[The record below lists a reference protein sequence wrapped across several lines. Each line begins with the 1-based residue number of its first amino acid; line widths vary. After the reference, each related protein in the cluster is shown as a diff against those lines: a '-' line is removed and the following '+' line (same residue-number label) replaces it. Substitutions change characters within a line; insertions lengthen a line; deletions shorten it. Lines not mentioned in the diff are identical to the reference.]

1 MKEGQ
6 IQHETIDKV
15 CMRADIRLN
24 SQQKAAAQYCGSAQS
39 LLITAGA
46 GCGKTRTLIA
56 RASYLIRS
64 GVNAS
69 RILMMTFTNRAAREM
84 KSRLK
89 SEVGPVSNKVQAG
102 TFHAFCLKIM
112 RRIPKSFGIQGL
124 NIIDVDDQN
133 ALMSLVRS
141 RVLGKKEKR
150 LKKLV
155 SKAAELIS
163 YFSYCRNT
171 CQDPAKYLRRH
182 TDIDESYISL
192 YCDMFAEYQKIKRER
207 GYLDFDDLLEIFGNI
222 LEQKTKLR
230 KDLARLFDEC
240 LVDEMQDTNPL
251 QFKILQQFSKEGVR
265 LFSVGDPAQSI
276 YRFRGAKFEH
286 VYLFGEFFPNSE
298 KLMLSKNYRSYQEI
312 LDLSNWLLSRSPL
325 DYKNRLVAHRGNA
338 GRIPE
343 LIDFDSR
350 FKEASWIADTIM
362 VRYESDIRFQDM
374 MVLVRTV
381 FDAKPIEAE
390 FIQRQIPY
398 VFIGGTSLMK
408 SAHVRDVLALLRVVR
423 NSDDDLAWMRYLQL
437 WPRIG
442 LKTAEKI
449 VSSIVA
455 SKVKN
460 ALEVLVQQVG
470 PGHPAAIGYK
480 SLIDSLSI
488 PLKAVKSAIQTLSPI
503 LESRYDRWQ
512 LRQKDLELLAT
523 VAERYKTL
531 VEFID
536 AFTLEPMT
544 NTELDRLD
552 AEDVVTLITVH
563 SAKGTEAPICFVAGA
578 KPGTY
583 PHVRSFG
590 EIESEE
596 EERRILYVAMTRAK
610 NELFIT
616 RSTDDR
622 GGFWVANSP
631 TEGEEY
637 FLADV
642 PQNLVAHKIEGWSPS
657 IASEITSLKDIY

>member
-1 MKEGQ
+1 MS
-6 IQHETIDKV
+6 T
-15 CMRADIRLN
+15 DIRLN
-24 SQQKAAAQYCGSAQS
+24 PQQKAAAQYRGSAQS

-46 GCGKTRTLIA
+46 GCGKTRTIIA
-56 RASYLIRS
+56 RTSYLIRS
-64 GVNAS
+64 GVDAS

-84 KSRLK
+84 KIRLK
-89 SEVGPVSNKVQAG
+89 SEVGPVSKKVQAG
-102 TFHAFCLKIM
+102 TFHAFCLKVM

-124 NIIDVDDQN
+124 SIIDVDDQN
-133 ALMSLVRS
+133 ALMRLVRS
-141 RVLGKKEKR
+141 RLLSKKEKNFR
-150 LKKLV
+150 KLLPN
-155 SKAAELIS
+155 AAELVR
-163 YFSYCRNT
+163 YYSYCRNT
-171 CQDPAKYLRRH
+171 CQNPTEYLRQH
-182 TDIDESYISL
+182 TDISESYIKL
-192 YCDMFAEYQKIKRER
+192 CIDMSSEYQRMKMER
-207 GYLDFDDLLEIFGNI
+207 GYLDFDDLLEVFGNI

-265 LFSVGDPAQSI
+265 LFCVGDPAQSI

-286 VYLFGEFFPNSE
+286 VYLFDELFPNSE
-298 KLMLSKNYRSYQEI
+298 ILMLSKNYRSYQEI
-312 LDLSNWLLSRSPL
+312 LDLSNWLLNRSPL
-325 DYKNRLVAHRGNA
+325 DYKNRLIAHRGNA
-338 GRIPE
+338 VRIPD

-350 FKEASWIADTIM
+350 FKEASWIADKIIE
-362 VRYESDIRFQDM
+362 RSESDTRFRDI
-374 MVLVRTV
+374 MVLVRTA

-390 FIQRQIPY
+390 FIRREIPY
-398 VFIGGTSLMK
+398 VFIGGTSLTK
-408 SAHVRDVLALLRVVR
+408 SAHVRDILALLRTAR
-423 NSDDDLAWMRYLQL
+423 SSDDDLAWMRYLQL

-442 LKTAEKI
+442 PKTAEKI
-449 VSSIVA
+449 VSAIMT
-455 SKVKN
+455 SKAKN
-460 ALEVLVQQVG
+460 ALEVLFKELC
-470 PGHPAAIGYK
+470 PGHPGVIGYK
-480 SLIDSLSI
+480 SLMDSSGV
-488 PLKAVKSAIQTLSPI
+488 PEKAVKSAIQTLSPV
-503 LESRYDRWQ
+503 LESRYDRWH

-523 VAERYKTL
+523 VAERYKSL

-544 NTELDRLD
+544 NTEIYKLE

-590 EIESEE
+590 ELESEE
-596 EERRILYVAMTRAK
+596 EERRILYVAITRAK

-622 GGFWVANSP
+622 SSFWVANSP

-657 IASEITSLKDIY
+657 VASELTSLKDIY